1 MAFKLYNTI
10 AREKQVFEP
19 SGSKVLI
26 YACGPTAYNFAHVGN
41 LRTYV
46 FEDVL
51 RRYLKYSGFAIR
63 QAMNVTDV
71 DDKTIR
77 DSQKEGIPLKQFTA
91 KYEKA
96 FREDRKTLNM
106 EEPEVWCR
114 ATEHVSEMVAL
125 IKTLSDKGFAYKS
138 GDGSTYFS
146 ISKFKNYGRLSR
158 VSLEGLKA
166 GARVNQDEY
175 EKEQLSD
182 FVLWKAWDEKD
193 GDVFWETELGKGRPG
208 WHIECSA
215 MALAHLGKTL
225 DIHAGAVD
233 LIFPHHENEIA
244 QSEAATGKPF
254 SRFWVHGEHLMVDGK
269 KMAKRFKNFFTLR
282 DLVAKGFKPAGIR
295 YFLLS
300 SHYRQQLNL
309 TFDALHAAENTVS
322 RLFNFRRRLQEW
334 TGGKHNDFAKAL
346 CEKALE
352 EFTEAMDDD
361 LNTPM
366 ALAAVFALESEV
378 NKLMEE
384 QTLDEKEAALVL
396 KTLEKIDSV
405 LGLFA
410 FAEQVK
416 LALPEKEIEKLV
428 AEREAAK
435 AAKDY
440 ETADKIRAD
449 LKKNGIIL
457 EDTPSGPKWRP
468 VV

>member
-1 MAFKLYNTI
+1 
-10 AREKQVFEP
+10 
-19 SGSKVLI
+19 
-26 YACGPTAYNFAHVGN
+26 
-41 LRTYV
+41 
-46 FEDVL
+46 
-51 RRYLKYSGFAIR
+51 
-63 QAMNVTDV
+63 
-71 DDKTIR
+71 
-77 DSQKEGIPLKQFTA
+77 
-91 KYEKA
+91 
-96 FREDRKTLNM
+96 
-106 EEPEVWCR
+106 
-114 ATEHVSEMVAL
+114 
-125 IKTLSDKGFAYKS
+125 
-138 GDGSTYFS
+138 
-146 ISKFKNYGRLSR
+146 
-158 VSLEGLKA
+158 
-166 GARVNQDEY
+166 
-175 EKEQLSD
+175 
-182 FVLWKAWDEKD
+182 VLWKAWDEKD

-269 KMAKRFKNFFTLR
+269 KMAKRFKNFFTLH
-282 DLVAKGFKPAGIR
+282 DLLAKGFKPAGIR

-309 TFDALHAAENTVS
+309 TFDALHAAENTVA

-334 TGGKHNDFAKAL
+334 TGGKHNDFAKTL

-352 EFTEAMDDD
+352 EFGNAMDDD

-366 ALAAVFALESEV
+366 ALAAVFGLENEV

-384 QTLDEKEAALVL
+384 QALDEKEAALVL

-440 ETADKIRAD
+440 KTADKIRAD
-449 LKKNGIIL
+449 LKKKGIIL

-468 VV
+468 AV